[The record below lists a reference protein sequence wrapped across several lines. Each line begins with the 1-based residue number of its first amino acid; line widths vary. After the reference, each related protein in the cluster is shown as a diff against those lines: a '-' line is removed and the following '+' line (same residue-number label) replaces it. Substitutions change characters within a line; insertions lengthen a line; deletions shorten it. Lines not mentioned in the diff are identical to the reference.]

1 MKASF
6 RQVWAWPLAIAL
18 FTASGLASALVAD
31 GWGDWWAW
39 FALGVPVAVCG
50 LCARPRKA

>member
-6 RQVWAWPLAIAL
+6 RYVWAWPLAIAL
-18 FTASGLASALVAD
+18 LTASGLASALVAD

-50 LCARPRKA
+50 LCARARKA